1 MDDVNGK
8 GTTQKPSEVKPAT
21 ISQLLERVADL
32 EKDLKKREG
41 HALRDKEYIDAA
53 YKAFEAIQ
61 ETVLKPMGFY
71 IESRTGSEY
80 IVCFNLNIPS
90 FSNRAQ
96 AVSAA
101 LDKAKELGL
110 MK

>member
-1 MDDVNGK
+1 MAKDDIV
-8 GTTQKPSEVKPAT
+8 PAT
-21 ISQLLERVADL
+21 VPALLERVKEL
-32 EKDLKKREG
+32 EKEAENYRK
-41 HALRDKEYIDAA
+41 HAHSNKEYIDAA
-53 YKAFEAIQ
+53 YKVLETIQ
-61 ETVLKPMGFY
+61 ETVLKPMGFH

-80 IVCFNLNIPS
+80 VVCFNLNMPS
-90 FSNRAQ
+90 SSNRAQ